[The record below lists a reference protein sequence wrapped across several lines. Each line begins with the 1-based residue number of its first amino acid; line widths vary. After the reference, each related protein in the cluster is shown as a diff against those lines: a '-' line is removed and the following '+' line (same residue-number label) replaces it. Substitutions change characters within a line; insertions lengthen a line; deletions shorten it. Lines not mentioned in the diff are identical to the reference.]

1 VESQSLDSS
10 FNDAFNLQRNIL
22 YSLTLQGILFNQ
34 DTLDN
39 EMDIKKKLR
48 KNMRGVLTSFVSTY
62 LTS

>member
-1 VESQSLDSS
+1 MESQSLDSS

-48 KNMRGVLTSFVSTY
+48 KNMRGVLTSFVST
-62 LTS
+62 TTAS